1 MVANDAKM
9 LSDANYPNGDLS
21 KSLLEAARRGDENEV
36 RTLLTKGASF
46 TTDWLGTSPL
56 HFAAQYG
63 HLKTALLLMR
73 AGMSWDARTK
83 VNKTP
88 LHIATQYGHEDL
100 VKAFLAQGADVN
112 AQDLILMTPLHWAAQ
127 KNYPAIAEI
136 LLQSGADIASNNKF
150 DKTPC
155 DICIENGFDEVLDKI
170 KSHTECRSPASLYLE
185 ENGGSNTSDS
195 EKVTDAPS
203 PINLLSSLSSLAGI
217 SQDMLPS
224 ATVSMDEIALLQS
237 TPINFSAIPLDSIRS
252 IVLTDAGRL
261 ALQFLNKGLDNTILQ
276 SCSGKEDNVE
286 DGRTCKVVSYKDD
299 MSNLEQNPEQYL
311 TTSSQMTTSNSKSHK
326 FSRSKETMATS
337 DLLPSTSSGISLPP
351 VFPDWN
357 LRNNGDHSDNFEL
370 DLDTVLLHKQLDGSR
385 PSNDIG
391 ENLSVRPTSNGL
403 QLALSEGV
411 CKKL

>member
-1 MVANDAKM
+1 MIVNHAKM
-9 LSDANYPNGDLS
+9 LSDADYPIGHLG

-46 TTDWLGTSPL
+46 TTDWLGASPL

-63 HLKTALLLMR
+63 HLDTALLLMR
-73 AGMSWDARTK
+73 AGMSWDARNK

-88 LHIATQYGHEDL
+88 LHIATQCGHEDL
-100 VKAFLAQGADVN
+100 VKAFIAQGADVN
-112 AQDLILMTPLHWAAQ
+112 AKDLLLMTPLHWAAQ

-136 LLQSGADIASNNKF
+136 LLENGADLTSENKF
-150 DKTPC
+150 DKTPVNV
-155 DICIENGFDEVLDKI
+155 CIENGFDEVLDKV
-170 KSHTECRSPASLYLE
+170 KRHRDCGSPASLYLE
-185 ENGGSNTSDS
+185 ENDASNFSDS

-203 PINLLSSLSSLAGI
+203 PSNILSSLSALTGI
-217 SQDMLPS
+217 SQDALPA
-224 ATVSMDEIALLQS
+224 ATVTMDEIALLQS
-237 TPINFSAIPLDSIRS
+237 TPLNFSTIPLESIRS

-276 SCSGKEDNVE
+276 PCPERDDTNE
-286 DGRTCKVVSYKDD
+286 DGRTSKIVPYKDD
-299 MSNLEQNPEQYL
+299 ISRLDQNPEQYL
-311 TTSSQMTTSNSKSHK
+311 TTSSQTTTSNSKSLK
-326 FSRSKETMATS
+326 ATRSRETLATS

-357 LRNNGDHSDNFEL
+357 LRNNGDNFEL

-385 PSNDIG
+385 HSIDIG
-391 ENLSVRPTSNGL
+391 ENLTVRPTSNGL
-403 QLALSEGV
+403 QLSLSEGV